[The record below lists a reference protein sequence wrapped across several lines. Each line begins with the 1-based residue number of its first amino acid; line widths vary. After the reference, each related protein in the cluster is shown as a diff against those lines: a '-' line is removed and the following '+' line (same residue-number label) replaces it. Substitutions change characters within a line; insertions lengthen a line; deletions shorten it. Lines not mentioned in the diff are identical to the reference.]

1 MATNKNNVDTEKNN
15 LFVLSGDQ
23 EEKTAFEYDGMPEFE
38 QDKKEDYAVIKV
50 RFRNYEDVREFA
62 AKIGQ
67 NNITDRTKAIWY
79 PALTTSDAT
88 LSRWIDDDNE

>member
-1 MATNKNNVDTEKNN
+1 MD
-15 LFVLSGDQ
+15 LR
-23 EEKTAFEYDGMPEFE
+23 
-38 QDKKEDYAVIKV
+38 VISAH
-50 RFRNYEDVREFA
+50 RNPEDVREFA

>member
-23 EEKTAFEYDGMPEFE
+23 EEKTPFEYDGMPEFE

-62 AKIGQ
+62 SKIGQ

-79 PALTTSDAT
+79 PALTIADAT